1 METFVRLVQSD
12 LVQARVDDPIRS
24 ESSLFL
30 VGKNSR
36 GHWVVRNQSGR
47 CGGLFVGRAEAIKFA
62 LSQNGNRPE
71 AVIATAGTLELDMAG
86 SRRRQSRQ
94 GAGADARRHVA

>member
-1 METFVRLVQSD
+1 MKTFARLVQSD
-12 LVQARVDDPIRS
+12 QVQARAEDQIRS
-24 ESSLFL
+24 ERSLFL

-71 AVIATAGTLELDMAG
+71 AVIATAGVLELDMAR
-86 SRRRQSRQ
+86 SLRPQSRQ
-94 GAGADARRHVA
+94 RAGADVRRHVA